1 MACPDLG
8 RYNLRFRHRFVKM
21 VLSERDRYPAWRVI
35 MRWFSASFESVR
47 HRLPIRAAGV
57 SAAIALSRVAGY
69 IRDQVLARYLG
80 TTHEA
85 DAFNIA
91 FTLPNTLRLLFG
103 EGAMAN
109 AFVRKYTEWRT
120 HTHGAREWELPQK
133 FMTDLIL
140 VMACVVLIGELLA
153 PWIIPILAPGFQTVP
168 GKLEWTIFLYRWMV
182 PFAALISLAAL
193 SAAILNTHKVFAWP
207 QAMPIV
213 FNLTIIV
220 GALAFARHV
229 PHPSLVFA
237 IAVVVGGGLQWMLQM
252 PPIWKRG
259 FRFQWRPDFRDPTVQ
274 RMFRD
279 MVPGFVGTG
288 ILHFNLVV
296 GQIYASLL
304 AEGTVAALYFAIRVR
319 ELTIGVIAVAFADI
333 LLAHLSEY
341 AVRADWH
348 RFRHTLSDALVWVAA
363 WNSAAALG
371 LMWLSEPIMH
381 ALFEYGRF
389 DVTSRH
395 MAASAL
401 FWFAL
406 SVPAYSLGRV
416 LEKSFYSVNEV
427 WIPIRPAFYAMCAY
441 ILALIHL
448 APRYAI
454 AGIAMSSAIASWVR
468 LTGLVG
474 LYLYRFRRFAWG
486 VLLRGVW
493 AIPAGL
499 SAMVGVLWLID
510 RYRPYPFTGT
520 FPARIA
526 HLGIYI
532 IPAALAFWC
541 GFALIYRFMRRR
553 DPDPSPSVD
562 AAHSR
567 Q

>member
-1 MACPDLG
+1 
-8 RYNLRFRHRFVKM
+8 
-21 VLSERDRYPAWRVI
+21 
-35 MRWFSASFESVR
+35 MRTFNASLEGIR
-47 HRLPIRAAGV
+47 HRLPVRAAGV
-57 SAAIALSRVAGY
+57 SAAIALSRIAGY
-69 IRDQVLARYLG
+69 VRDQVLARYLG

-120 HTHGAREWELPQK
+120 HTHGARAWELPQK

-140 VMACVVLIGELLA
+140 VMGCVVLLGELLA

-168 GKLEWTIFLYRWMV
+168 GKLEWTILLYRWMV
-182 PFAALISLAAL
+182 PFTALISLAAL
-193 SAAILNTHKVFAWP
+193 TAAILNTHKIFAWP
-207 QAMPIV
+207 QAMPVV
-213 FNLTIIV
+213 FNLTIIA
-220 GALAFARHV
+220 GALIFARHAR
-229 PHPSLVFA
+229 HPSLVFA
-237 IAVVVGGGLQWMLQM
+237 GAVVIGGGLQWMLQM
-252 PPIWKRG
+252 PPLWKRG
-259 FRFQWRPDFRDPTVQ
+259 FRFRWWPDFRDPTV
-274 RMFRD
+274 RWVFRD

-288 ILHFNLVV
+288 ILHLNLLV

-341 AVRADWH
+341 AVQKDWH
-348 RFRHTLSDALVWVAA
+348 RFRSTLSEALVWVAA

-389 DVTSRH
+389 DATSRH

-416 LEKSFYSVNEV
+416 LEKSFYSINEV

-441 ILALIHL
+441 ILALVHL

-468 LTGLVG
+468 LAGLVG
-474 LYLYRFRRFAWG
+474 FYLHHFRRLEWR
-486 VLLRGVW
+486 VLFQGVW
-493 AIPAGL
+493 TIPAGL
-499 SAMVGVLWLID
+499 LAMVGVLGLID
-510 RYRPYPFTGT
+510 RYWPYPFTGS
-520 FPARIA
+520 FWIRMG
-526 HLGIYI
+526 HLGVYI
-532 IPAALAFWC
+532 LPAALAFWG
-541 GFALIYRFMRRR
+541 GFMLARRITR
-553 DPDPSPSVD
+553 G
-562 AAHSR
+562 AG
-567 Q
+567 